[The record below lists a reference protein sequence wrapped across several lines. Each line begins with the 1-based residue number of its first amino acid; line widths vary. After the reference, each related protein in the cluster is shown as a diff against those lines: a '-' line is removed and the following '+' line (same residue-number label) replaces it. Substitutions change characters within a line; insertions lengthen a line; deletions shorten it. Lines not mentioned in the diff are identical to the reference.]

1 MCGKM
6 LYAKGKELTKLLSH
20 LPNLKRLEILHNQ
33 GKMTGVALE
42 QPSPWATT
50 VEADEDD
57 GLLILPARLGDS
69 LEKLTIEG
77 NPELSL
83 VSHHI
88 DLHSLKQL
96 KIQGCPKFLSSWMAS
111 FSSSYC
117 PFPPSLLDLH
127 LVGVGGMGTLAPLS
141 NLTSLTRLTLVDCGE
156 YLRSDVL
163 WPHVTQGL
171 TNLKVRG
178 SPRFF
183 LGSDP
188 VRGLR
193 HEYKKHLLY
202 RSSKLSELNTD
213 DVRFLATPIC
223 SLLLSSL
230 TEIYICGDE
239 FERFTQEQ
247 EEALQLLTSLR
258 NAGSW
263 FDYSV
268 QRGSYRTMQFCVEFS
283 LIS

>member
-57 GLLILPARLGDS
+57 GLLILPAHLGD
-69 LEKLTIEG
+69 
-77 NPELSL
+77 
-83 VSHHI
+83 
-88 DLHSLKQL
+88 SLKQL

-156 YLRSDVL
+156 DLRSDVL